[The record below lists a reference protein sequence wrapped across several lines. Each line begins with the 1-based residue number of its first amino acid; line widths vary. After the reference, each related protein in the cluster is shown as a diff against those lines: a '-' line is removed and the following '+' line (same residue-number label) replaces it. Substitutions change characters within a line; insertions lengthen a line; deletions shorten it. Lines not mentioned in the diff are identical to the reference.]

1 MCESRSQRCYIAV
14 IIKQTMM
21 KCAIVLALAITT
33 TLAAPSDV
41 KNPLEQLA
49 IGNKQ
54 LTSNLY
60 KEILKT
66 KNGSIIFSPFSAE
79 TVLALT
85 SEGAKGETRSELVSA
100 LHLPES
106 QETIQQGFKELLPQL
121 KINNKDAVLAS
132 ANKIY
137 VANGIKLEDDFKKT
151 AESIYASGIEQV
163 DFSNSAKAANI
174 INQWVESQTNNKI
187 KDLLKPEYIN
197 SDTVMALINALYLS
211 AKWSTAF
218 KNFNTVT
225 DKFYRTASE
234 QIDQATMT
242 MTEVFKHYKNEEL
255 DTQFLEIPFKT
266 NGLVFSVAL
275 PNKKDGIAAL
285 ENNIEKV
292 FEPQPYTDVPV
303 ELKLP
308 KFTVE
313 TDLNLKNIL
322 QSLGVQKIFN
332 FDADLSGLAKDVK
345 ELRVSEVIQ
354 KAFIKVAESGVE
366 AAASTAVF
374 VATKSARFFIED
386 PIEFFADHPFVYF
399 IKYNNVILFA
409 GKYSP

>member
-1 MCESRSQRCYIAV
+1 MKV
-14 IIKQTMM
+14 TII
-21 KCAIVLALAITT
+21 LALAIST
-33 TLAAPSDV
+33 TLAAPSEV
-41 KNPLEQLA
+41 QTPLQQLA
-49 IGNKQ
+49 TGNQQ
-54 LTSNLY
+54 LTSNVY

-85 SEGAKGETRSELVSA
+85 SEGAKGDTRSELVSA

-121 KINNKDAVLAS
+121 QIKNKDAVLAS

-137 VANGIKLEDDFKKT
+137 IANGIKLEDDFKKT
-151 AESIYASGIEQV
+151 AESVYASGLEQV

-174 INQWVESQTNNKI
+174 INQWVENQTNKKI
-187 KDLLKPEYIN
+187 KDLIKPEYLN
-197 SDTVMALINALYLS
+197 SDTVMTLINALYLS
-211 AKWSTAF
+211 AEWSTVF
-218 KNFNTVT
+218 QDYNTVT

-234 QIDQATMT
+234 QIDQATMA
-242 MTEVFKHYKNEEL
+242 MTEVFRHYENKEL

-275 PNKKDGIAAL
+275 PNKKDGLAAL

-292 FEPQPYTDVPV
+292 FEPQPYTTVPV
-303 ELKLP
+303 HLRLP

-313 TDLNLKNIL
+313 TDLNLKDIL
-322 QSLGVQKIFN
+322 QSLGVKKIFN
-332 FDADLSGLAKDVK
+332 FGADLTGLAKNAKD
-345 ELRVSEVIQ
+345 LRVSEVIQ
-354 KAFIKVAESGVE
+354 KAFIKVAEDGVE
-366 AAASTAVF
+366 AAASTAVL
-374 VATKSARFFIED
+374 VETRSGRFFIQT
-386 PIEFFADHPFVYF
+386 PIKFFADHPFVYF

>member
-1 MCESRSQRCYIAV
+1 MKRA
-14 IIKQTMM
+14 II
-21 KCAIVLALAITT
+21 LALAIAT

-41 KNPLEQLA
+41 QGPLQQLA
-49 IGNKQ
+49 IGNQQ
-54 LTSNLY
+54 LTSNVY

-85 SEGAKGETRSELVSA
+85 SEGAKGDTRSQLISA

-121 KINNKDAVLAS
+121 NINNEYAVLAS

-151 AESIYASGIEQV
+151 AESIYASGLEQV

-174 INQWVESQTNNKI
+174 INQWVESQTNKKI
-187 KDLLKPEYIN
+187 KDLIKPEYIT
-197 SDTVMALINALYLS
+197 SDTIMALINALYLS
-211 AKWSTAF
+211 AEWSTVF
-218 KNFNTVT
+218 QDYNTVT
-225 DKFYRTASE
+225 DKFYITASE
-234 QIDQATMT
+234 QIDQPTMA
-242 MTEVFKHYKNEEL
+242 MTEIFKYSENKDL
-255 DTQFLEIPFKT
+255 DTQFLEIPFKA

-292 FEPQPYTDVPV
+292 FEPQQYTHKPV
-303 ELKLP
+303 HLRLP

-313 TDLNLKNIL
+313 TELNLKTIL
-322 QSLGVQKIFN
+322 KSLGVQKLFN
-332 FDADLSGLAKDVK
+332 FDADLSGLAKNAK

-354 KAFIKVAESGVE
+354 KAFIKVGESGVE
-366 AAASTAVF
+366 AAAATAVL
-374 VATKSARFFIED
+374 VETRSGRFFIEN
-386 PIEFFADHPFVYF
+386 PIKFFADHPFVYF

>member
-1 MCESRSQRCYIAV
+1 MMKPV
-14 IIKQTMM
+14 II
-21 KCAIVLALAITT
+21 LALIIST

-41 KNPLEQLA
+41 ESPLQQLA
-49 IGNKQ
+49 IGNQQ
-54 LTSNLY
+54 LTSNVY

-66 KNGSIIFSPFSAE
+66 RNGSIIFSPLSVE

-85 SEGAKGETRSELVSA
+85 SEGAKGDTRSEIVSA

-106 QETIQQGFKELLPQL
+106 QKTIQQGFKELLPQL
-121 KINNKDAVLAS
+121 KINNKNAILAS

-137 VANGIKLEDDFKKT
+137 VANGINLEDDFKKT
-151 AESIYASGIEQV
+151 AESIYLSGLEQV
-163 DFSNSAKAANI
+163 DFSKSAQAANI
-174 INQWVESQTNNKI
+174 INQWVENQTNKKI
-187 KDLLKPEYIN
+187 KDLIKPEYLN
-197 SDTVMALINALYLS
+197 SDTMMTLINTLYLS
-211 AKWSTAF
+211 AKWSTTF
-218 KNFNTVT
+218 KDYNTVT
-225 DKFYRTASE
+225 DKFYRTPSE
-234 QIDQATMT
+234 QIDQPTMT
-242 MTEVFKHYKNEEL
+242 MTEVFRHYENKGL
-255 DTQFLEIPFKT
+255 DTQFLEIPFKSD
-266 NGLVFSVAL
+266 GLVFSVAL

-292 FEPQPYTDVPV
+292 FEPQPYTHVPV
-303 ELKLP
+303 HLKLP

-313 TDLNLKNIL
+313 TELNLKNIL

-332 FDADLSGLAKDVK
+332 SDAELSGLAKNAK

-366 AAASTAVF
+366 AAAATAVL
-374 VATKSARFFIED
+374 VVTKSARFFLED
-386 PIEFFADHPFVYF
+386 PIQFFADHPFVYF